1 MKQILILL
9 IFSLNASLAHAGG
22 GFALQYSGE
31 WQGVGVQTDGSDWGM
46 RAEITQDQGVIEYPN
61 LGCGGIWSYLDVAE
75 SYLTGIELI
84 QYGLNNC
91 IETGNIRLQPNGL
104 DQMLFIWC
112 GEEDGV
118 SAIAILERNQGKV
131 SSYQTQLTT
140 TRGVLESLGD
150 RIEQISCNRQKW
162 LGV

>member
-9 IFSLNASLAHAGG
+9 IFSLNAGLAHAGG
-22 GFALQYSGE
+22 GFARQYSGE
-31 WQGVGVQTDGSDWGM
+31 WQGVGVQTDGSDWSM
-46 RAEITQDQGVIEYPN
+46 RAEIAQDQGVIEYPN
-61 LGCGGIWSYLDVAE
+61 LGCGGTWRYLDVAE

-91 IETGNIRLQPNGL
+91 IETGNIRLQPYAP
-104 DQMLFIWC
+104 DKMLFIWC

-118 SAIAILERNQGKV
+118 SAIAILERNQGKI
-131 SSYQTQLTT
+131 SSYQAQLTT
-140 TRGVLESLGD
+140 TRAALESLGN